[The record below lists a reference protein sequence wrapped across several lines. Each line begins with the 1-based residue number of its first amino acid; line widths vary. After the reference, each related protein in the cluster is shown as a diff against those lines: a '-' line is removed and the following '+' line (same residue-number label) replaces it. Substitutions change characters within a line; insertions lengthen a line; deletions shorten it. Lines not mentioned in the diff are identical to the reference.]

1 MSTTESP
8 EHDTPRESK
17 AFLSEVGGGLMKN
30 PLRTPFGHRF
40 LPSQKKSTY
49 ANSHLDSP
57 IRWALPLI
65 RLLQGVPPL
74 ATALYFWWSLVQ
86 AAPGHI
92 VADQHIIRL
101 NEEENWCNVIL
112 RIHHC
117 APLNG

>member
-1 MSTTESP
+1 MCSP
-8 EHDTPRESK
+8 FHHQFP
-17 AFLSEVGGGLMKN
+17 LVLKN
-30 PLRTPFGHRF
+30 
-40 LPSQKKSTY
+40 STY
-49 ANSHLDSP
+49 ANPGLDSP

-65 RLLQGVPPL
+65 RLLQGVPPS
-74 ATALYFWWSLVQ
+74 ATALYFWSSLIQ

>member
-1 MSTTESP
+1 MEKQEVSTTKTP
-8 EHDTPRESK
+8 NHDTPR
-17 AFLSEVGGGLMKN
+17 GGGRKICYAC
-30 PLRTPFGHRF
+30 HSVISF
-40 LPSQKKSTY
+40 LLLLQKKSTY